1 MAEAQF
7 TDDFFIENAMDTS
20 RPLPGESLTND
31 PDTPLPFEGS
41 PQFTDQ
47 EELLN
52 YYFELLTSEDVYE
65 NLMDALEQGFP
76 VMDMVQTLLLKG
88 FEDGLFNPDLMMI
101 VAEPLAYMMIALAER
116 QNIDV
121 VITSEDDEDEESSIP
136 MFNQA
141 MSTVSPT
148 EEVPEEIQQRV
159 EPAAPSLLAREEPQ
173 NV

>member
-47 EELLN
+47 EKLLN

-136 MFNQA
+136 MFKKA

>member
-88 FEDGLFNPDLMMI
+88 FEDGLFNPDLMMV

-136 MFNQA
+136 MFKQA

-148 EEVPEEIQQRV
+148 EEVPEEIQQRM

>member
-1 MAEAQF
+1 MAETQF
-7 TDDFFIENAMDTS
+7 TDEFFTENAMDTS
-20 RPLPGESLTND
+20 RPLPGESLAND

-65 NLMDALEQGFP
+65 NLMDALEEGFP

-101 VAEPLAYMMIALAER
+101 IAEPLAYMMIALAER

-121 VITSEDDEDEESSIP
+121 VITSEDDDDEDTSIP
-136 MFNQA
+136 MFKQA

-148 EEVPEEIQQRV
+148 EEIPEEIQQRV

-173 NV
+173 DV

>member
-52 YYFELLTSEDVYE
+52 YYFELLTSEDVYD

-136 MFNQA
+136 MFKQA

>member
-7 TDDFFIENAMDTS
+7 TDEFFTENAMDTS

-88 FEDGLFNPDLMMI
+88 FEDGLFNPDLMMV

-136 MFNQA
+136 MFKQA

-159 EPAAPSLLAREEPQ
+159 EPTAPSLLAREEPQ

>member
-88 FEDGLFNPDLMMI
+88 FEDGLFNPDLMMV

-136 MFNQA
+136 MFKQA

>member
-1 MAEAQF
+1 MAETQF

-88 FEDGLFNPDLMMI
+88 FEDGLFNPDLMMV

-136 MFNQA
+136 MFKQA

>member
-1 MAEAQF
+1 
-7 TDDFFIENAMDTS
+7 MDTS
-20 RPLPGESLTND
+20 RPLPGESLAND
-31 PDTPLPFEGS
+31 PDTPLPFEGR

-65 NLMDALEQGFP
+65 NLMDALEEGFP

-101 VAEPLAYMMIALAER
+101 IAEPLAYMMIALAER

-121 VITSEDDEDEESSIP
+121 VITSEDDDDEDTSIP
-136 MFNQA
+136 MFKQA

-148 EEVPEEIQQRV
+148 EEIPEEIQQRV

-173 NV
+173 DV

>member
-136 MFNQA
+136 MFKQA

>member
-121 VITSEDDEDEESSIP
+121 VITSGDDEDEESSIP
-136 MFNQA
+136 MFKQA

>member
-20 RPLPGESLTND
+20 SPLPGESLTND

-121 VITSEDDEDEESSIP
+121 VITSGDDEDEESSIP
-136 MFNQA
+136 MFKQA

>member
-1 MAEAQF
+1 MAETQF

-88 FEDGLFNPDLMMI
+88 FEDGLFNPDLMMV

-136 MFNQA
+136 MFKQA
-141 MSTVSPT
+141 VSTVSPT